1 MQLDSRKRKIAISF
15 LIAIFLAAFE
25 AVVVATAAP
34 IIVQSLHNFK
44 LISWIFSAYLLTSAM
59 STPIYGKLA
68 DLYGR
73 KRMLLIG
80 ISIFLVG
87 STFAGLAQSM
97 EQLIAFRAV
106 QGLGAGSIL
115 TICFTM
121 IGDIFT
127 LEERSVV
134 QGGISTMW
142 GVAGLVGPLLGGFFI
157 DYLSWHWIFFINIPF
172 GLFCMYILCRYV
184 HEQKPKKKP
193 SVDYVGA
200 LILAGAI
207 AVFLLAVMNSTGNVM
222 EAWGLGLGSGVLLL
236 LFYQYEKRIV
246 EPIVPLFILK
256 RDMIIVSLITFGS
269 SVILIANTVYLTLY
283 IQSVLG
289 YSATVAGMS
298 MAGTSLSWFFTSTVL
313 AKLMMRYS
321 TKWLVIAA
329 GVVLVMGGVFLSCL
343 TPVTPLWHVW
353 IAVLLF
359 GIGFS
364 GTLNTLMFIVQ
375 DAVPYQQRGAA
386 VGLNMLTRTL
396 AQTIGVAVFGTILN
410 YFTSQYIALQ
420 GLTGVTIQDYYDK
433 TYPQLQDVLGKALFF
448 GLNHVFWVLIG
459 ISVVCVILGYFVPQ
473 YKKVS

>member
-1 MQLDSRKRKIAISF
+1 MDSRKRKIACSF

-25 AVVVATAAP
+25 AVVVASAAP

-44 LISWIFSAYLLTSAM
+44 LMSWIFSAYLLTSAM

-80 ISIFLVG
+80 ITIFLVG
-87 STFAGLAQSM
+87 STLAGLAQTM

-106 QGLGAGSIL
+106 QGLGSGAIL

-127 LEERSVV
+127 LKERSVV

-142 GVAGLVGPLLGGFFI
+142 GVAGLVGPLLGGFLI

-172 GLFCMYILCRYV
+172 GLVVMYILWRYV
-184 HEQKPKKKP
+184 HEQKPTRQP
-193 SVDYVGA
+193 SVDSVGA
-200 LILAGAI
+200 VLLAGAI
-207 AVFLLAVMNSTGNVM
+207 AIFLLAVMNSTGNVY
-222 EAWGLGLGSGVLLL
+222 EAWGLGAVSLVILII
-236 LFYQYEKRIV
+236 FYRYEQHVR
-246 EPIVPLFILK
+246 ELIVPLFILN
-256 RDMIIVSLITFGS
+256 RSMVTVNVITFGS

-283 IQSVLG
+283 MQSILG

-313 AKLMMRYS
+313 AKLMLRYS
-321 TKWLVIAA
+321 TKWLVMASCVLL
-329 GVVLVMGGVFLSCL
+329 VVGGVLLSFLTMTS
-343 TPVTPLWHVW
+343 PLWYVW
-353 IAVLLF
+353 VAVLIF

-364 GTLNTLMFIVQ
+364 GTLNTIMFIVQ
-375 DAVPYQQRGAA
+375 DSVPYEQRGAA

-396 AQTIGVAVFGTILN
+396 AQTMGVAILGTILN
-410 YFTSQYIALQ
+410 YFTSQYIISQ
-420 GLTGVTIQDYYDK
+420 GLTGITIQDYYDK
-433 TYPQLQDVLGKALFF
+433 TYPQLQEILGQALFV
-448 GLNHVFWVLIG
+448 GLQHVFIVLIG
-459 ISVVCVILGYFVPQ
+459 VGIVCVVLSYFVPQ